1 MHLHEANVDL
11 KMNMNKSSDS
21 TNWLLD
27 ATQKFDL
34 KAHFDEQDQRL
45 DLNTDDF

>member
-11 KMNMNKSSDS
+11 KMNMNESAGACQTFS
-21 TNWLLD
+21 TNWLG

-34 KAHFDEQDQRL
+34 KAYFK
-45 DLNTDDF
+45 